1 MLSAPELSELTLAVE
16 RLACPAMWEIF
27 AFPGT
32 LSVAFERAG
41 WIVAPSVDILLC
53 PAFDL
58 LNPLFIAVIL
68 GLVLEGIF
76 VLTHLGPPRA
86 PFCSSGVSMGN
97 ALADTTIRIAR
108 AQSAIKHF
116 WQHEQPEF
124 SLMWC
129 LQECCLWNLFYGKV
143 YGMCVWTEPRG

>member
-1 MLSAPELSELTLAVE
+1 
-16 RLACPAMWEIF
+16 MWEIF
-27 AFPGT
+27 AGPGT
-32 LSVAFERAG
+32 LSVAFDRAG

-97 ALADTTIRIAR
+97 ALAETTIRIAR
-108 AQSAIKHF
+108 AQSAIKQF
-116 WQHEQPEF
+116 LQNEQPEF
-124 SLMWC
+124 SSMWC
-129 LQECCLWNLFYGKV
+129 LEECCFWNLFFMERCTACV
-143 YGMCVWTEPRG
+143 YGRSPVDETDSATCKLSLCRITGSAL